1 MYHEL
6 GLPASRAIAS
16 LSCIQVVTHH
26 PVCDIGH
33 IRIVEGIGGAVA
45 DAGLEA
51 FQWGEVHVLRIGHGC
66 TVYDEI
72 VGESLIDMLVD
83 LRTPDTVAV
92 ALHSLGL
99 RQDLCC
105 QQHLF
110 GLGCLHTENHTV
122 VFVFGRDDGLRE
134 QSGHH
139 PGRKLR
145 FLASGGFRRLCVLHC
160 FCRCLGVE
168 EQGQG
173 LAQEVLG
180 VHPGMAEL
188 VVGVLLHTGDAVLVE
203 ELHIVAGI
211 AIEEIIRTDTQP
223 EKMDLAVC
231 VSGIVVHTGNL
242 CRGKRTV
249 AAQIRELVEMTQSI
263 MQSLVAAAR
272 ETADGTMVG
281 IVDGAVVML
290 DIRHEVIVQI
300 QTEDILAKH
309 GLGHTGD
316 VGHRWQQLVGIAVG
330 QHHNHLL
337 GLAFSQQIVEDIV
350 HAAYLVVH
358 LLRIRRAADQVEHG
372 IFLPRILL
380 VLRWQIHHGLIG
392 GTQTLGVVVD
402 ILQTAVGHVEDV
414 VRQFA
419 AFRRYLQQ

>member
-1 MYHEL
+1 
-6 GLPASRAIAS
+6 
-16 LSCIQVVTHH
+16 
-26 PVCDIGH
+26 
-33 IRIVEGIGGAVA
+33 
-45 DAGLEA
+45 
-51 FQWGEVHVLRIGHGC
+51 
-66 TVYDEI
+66 
-72 VGESLIDMLVD
+72 
-83 LRTPDTVAV
+83 
-92 ALHSLGL
+92 
-99 RQDLCC
+99 
-105 QQHLF
+105 
-110 GLGCLHTENHTV
+110 
-122 VFVFGRDDGLRE
+122 
-134 QSGHH
+134 
-139 PGRKLR
+139 
-145 FLASGGFRRLCVLHC
+145 
-160 FCRCLGVE
+160 
-168 EQGQG
+168 
-173 LAQEVLG
+173 
-180 VHPGMAEL
+180 MAEL

-223 EKMDLAVC
+223 EKMDLAVS

-290 DIRHEVIVQI
+290 DIRHQVIVQI

-350 HAAYLVVH
+350 HTAYLVVH
-358 LLRIRRAADQVEHG
+358 LLRIRRTADQVKHG

-380 VLRWQIHHGLIG
+380 VLRGQIHHSLIS

-402 ILQTAVGHVEDV
+402 ILQTAVGHVENV

>member
-1 MYHEL
+1 
-6 GLPASRAIAS
+6 
-16 LSCIQVVTHH
+16 
-26 PVCDIGH
+26 
-33 IRIVEGIGGAVA
+33 
-45 DAGLEA
+45 
-51 FQWGEVHVLRIGHGC
+51 
-66 TVYDEI
+66 
-72 VGESLIDMLVD
+72 MLVD

-188 VVGVLLHTGDAVLVE
+188 VVGVLFHTGDAVLVE
-203 ELHIVAGI
+203 KLHIVAGI

-223 EKMDLAVC
+223 EKVDLAVS

-249 AAQIRELVEMTQSI
+249 TAQIRELVEMTQSI
-263 MQSLVAAAR
+263 VQSLVATTR
-272 ETADGTMVG
+272 ETADGAMIG
-281 IVDGAVVML
+281 IVDSAVMTL
-290 DIRHEVIVQI
+290 DIRHQVVI
-300 QTEDILAKH
+300 
-309 GLGHTGD
+309 
-316 VGHRWQQLVGIAVG
+316 
-330 QHHNHLL
+330 
-337 GLAFSQQIVEDIV
+337 
-350 HAAYLVVH
+350 
-358 LLRIRRAADQVEHG
+358 
-372 IFLPRILL
+372 
-380 VLRWQIHHGLIG
+380 
-392 GTQTLGVVVD
+392 
-402 ILQTAVGHVEDV
+402 
-414 VRQFA
+414 
-419 AFRRYLQQ
+419 